1 MIRTQVQLDE
11 DQYERLKALAVSRSQ
26 SLAQL
31 VRESVERLLAESG
44 RRELWERLLEAA
56 GSCHDPK
63 GTRDVSTRHDEYLLE
78 SYRT

>member
-11 DQYERLKALAVSRSQ
+11 DQYERLKALATSRSQ
-26 SLAQL
+26 SLSQL

-44 RRELWERLLEAA
+44 RRESWERLLEAA
-56 GSCHDPK
+56 GSCHDPE